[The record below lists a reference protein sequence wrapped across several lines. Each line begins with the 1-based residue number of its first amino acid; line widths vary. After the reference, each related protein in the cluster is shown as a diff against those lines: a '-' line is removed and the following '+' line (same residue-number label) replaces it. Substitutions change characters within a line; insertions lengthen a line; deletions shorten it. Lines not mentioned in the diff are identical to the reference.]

1 MSELYTET
9 ECCPPFDPAPWDDQ
23 TFVWEQKLFIKES
36 VISLFNMP
44 LNFGQVMRRVDK
56 MLKKSNCK
64 NTDNLC
70 LSVHKSS
77 FRMDIYCAVDKPVS
91 TAQNVQLNGTFYSKV
106 YEGGFKEV
114 EDWKTD
120 FEKHVGIKEK
130 EIEDLYYWY
139 TTCPKCAKKYNRN
152 YVVLIAKLK

>member
-1 MSELYTET
+1 MLEIIAVTLEEVIQIENCGATEIEL
-9 ECCPPFDPAPWDDQ
+9 
-23 TFVWEQKLFIKES
+23 
-36 VISLFNMP
+36 ISGF
-44 LNFGQVMRRVDK
+44 
-56 MLKKSNCK
+56 
-64 NTDNLC
+64 
-70 LSVHKSS
+70 
-77 FRMDIYCAVDKPVS
+77 A
-91 TAQNVQLNGTFYSKV
+91 
-106 YEGGFKEV
+106 EGGFKEV